1 MSVCLC
7 LVVSESIIQR
17 PVSCFPRC
25 AGDMCGQCWQ
35 CNRPG
40 DWEDTEDW
48 AEERSNK
55 WSATV
60 SLLGT
65 PGQHWLLPEHW
76 TQHWTLCVWN
86 NKQSEFWE
94 YKERCMRAAWP
105 RAPAPGMMTRIPSR
119 CGAGKFWIYVYVWG
133 FHACQN
139 RFISSINI
147 PIFDKRCINFRYWTF
162 CVRAALRSIHLRYD
176 TTSLADKCFH
186 YNLSTTYLFWTVSAS
201 VHKTD
206 TWWRR
211 KSQ

>member
-7 LVVSESIIQR
+7 LVVSGSIIQR
-17 PVSCFPRC
+17 PVSCFPLMLVTCVVSADSVTGLETERTPRTEQRRGATNDPPPSVSSGHRASTDC
-25 AGDMCGQCWQ
+25 YLNTEHSIGHCVCEIINNPSFENIKSDARGRRGWELRPLEWWQ
-35 CNRPG
+35 GSLRGAEPG
-40 DWEDTEDW
+40 I
-48 AEERSNK
+48 
-55 WSATV
+55 
-60 SLLGT
+60 
-65 PGQHWLLPEHW
+65 
-76 TQHWTLCVWN
+76 
-86 NKQSEFWE
+86 F
-94 YKERCMRAAWP
+94 
-105 RAPAPGMMTRIPSR
+105 
-119 CGAGKFWIYVYVWG
+119 YVYVWG